1 MCLLILNS
9 KNLNS
14 NNISSNLLFSISLI
28 SLVLFHYQSFILI
41 LSYFIYDLIYKIK
54 INSNLDFSFY
64 KLLKEIFLK
73 YILVFIFTFPIYLWI
88 HLRNFSSYSWNAG
101 VNNEFILTN
110 VTSLKSVF
118 DFFLNNSIIVF
129 SRMLSF
135 TSEDNIDKF
144 YIGEIIFLL
153 FLSGI
158 FLQFLLKNKMIK
170 KVSFFI
176 SIYFIIT
183 YTFIYFG
190 NLALSPTRHSAIF
203 IPFIALI
210 INNNF
215 VYIKEKFSFVNLNFY
230 LSLFII
236 TFFLLNFYTFNNEY
250 ISQKEKRN
258 DMFVEKDFYELLSL
272 HNIDKII
279 LYDWTFNTTLMKSI
293 NDEYIHE
300 YLFKFIPLL
309 HDKNNNKIIDKYKLD
324 NLDLSDSNS
333 IIFISNVFKL
343 PHNIDNINYNK
354 RILPNKNYLEYLKE
368 VNLFLKQKL
377 INWELIYF
385 EEKTNMVEIEYS
397 RLTENT
403 SNNYFYYIY
412 KRR

>member
-1 MCLLILNS
+1 
-9 KNLNS
+9 
-14 NNISSNLLFSISLI
+14 
-28 SLVLFHYQSFILI
+28 
-41 LSYFIYDLIYKIK
+41 
-54 INSNLDFSFY
+54 
-64 KLLKEIFLK
+64 
-73 YILVFIFTFPIYLWI
+73 
-88 HLRNFSSYSWNAG
+88 
-101 VNNEFILTN
+101 
-110 VTSLKSVF
+110 
-118 DFFLNNSIIVF
+118 
-129 SRMLSF
+129 
-135 TSEDNIDKF
+135 
-144 YIGEIIFLL
+144 
-153 FLSGI
+153 
-158 FLQFLLKNKMIK
+158 
-170 KVSFFI
+170 
-176 SIYFIIT
+176 
-183 YTFIYFG
+183 
-190 NLALSPTRHSAIF
+190 
-203 IPFIALI
+203 
-210 INNNF
+210 
-215 VYIKEKFSFVNLNFY
+215 
-230 LSLFII
+230 
-236 TFFLLNFYTFNNEY
+236 
-250 ISQKEKRN
+250 
-258 DMFVEKDFYELLSL
+258 MFVEKDFYELLSL